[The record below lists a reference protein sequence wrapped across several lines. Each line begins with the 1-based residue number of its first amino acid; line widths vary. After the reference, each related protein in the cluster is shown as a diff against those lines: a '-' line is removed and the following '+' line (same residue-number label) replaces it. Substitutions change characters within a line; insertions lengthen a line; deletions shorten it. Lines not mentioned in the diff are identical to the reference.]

1 MMCGKF
7 HDLNQTKNNNNS
19 SSNTLPYIKNRNSI
33 VLSSLRKSFIP
44 RNQNNEIILEEDKI
58 NEAGEKSNEKV
69 NKKNNKYN
77 YNNEELNSLNYNDA
91 IKYDKRTFGQYYC
104 SLLKKKHLLLFTFFN
119 NEDYNVFILKLALFL
134 FSFSLYFAISSL
146 FFVESTVHSIYE
158 KQGRID
164 LIFQIPNILYS
175 TIISAVISL
184 IIKILALSNKDMIR
198 IKQIENLEEALK
210 ESALLFDKLILKFN
224 SFLLYVF
231 FLWLFFGILFR
242 LFVLYIIILKKFY
255 SKIL

>member
-1 MMCGKF
+1 MY
-7 HDLNQTKNNNNS
+7 T
-19 SSNTLPYIKNRNSI
+19 
-33 VLSSLRKSFIP
+33 
-44 RNQNNEIILEEDKI
+44 
-58 NEAGEKSNEKV
+58 
-69 NKKNNKYN
+69 
-77 YNNEELNSLNYNDA
+77 
-91 IKYDKRTFGQYYC
+91 
-104 SLLKKKHLLLFTFFN
+104 
-119 NEDYNVFILKLALFL
+119 
-134 FSFSLYFAISSL
+134 

-210 ESALLFDKLILKFN
+210 ESALLFDKLILRFN
-224 SFLLYVF
+224 LFFIICLLF
-231 FLWLFFGILFR
+231 MAFFGILLP